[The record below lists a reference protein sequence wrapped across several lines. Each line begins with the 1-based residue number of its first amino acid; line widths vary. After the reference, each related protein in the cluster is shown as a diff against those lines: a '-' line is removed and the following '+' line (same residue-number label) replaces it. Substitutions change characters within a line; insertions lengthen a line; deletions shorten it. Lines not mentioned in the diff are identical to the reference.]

1 MGKKV
6 IGIDLGHCETAAAYV
21 REYDGD
27 YESGRISVTN
37 TKDPIILSQILLTN
51 DQMLMLRGHNRPS
64 YELLRELGE
73 IRIGNDLSESISE
86 GERFCYFKAAPKHFD
101 EPYGESR
108 MAKDAEITRGMLTA
122 CFVYALLGNILAYN
136 PNITDESERKELT
149 LLIGCPSMPDW
160 TSGEARSSYANLIK
174 NATGVNDVRI
184 VPESRA
190 AMYSSIENSKN
201 MVSAVDG
208 AVVFDFGSSTADCT
222 YMLLGKKMIEYSW
235 PLGASEIECNML
247 LHAREEAA
255 KVSKL
260 HESEEDIMVRN
271 KNELRD
277 AKERYYRG
285 IYGPKGHPV
294 ICVFEEETVKLR
306 GDIRTVRWKE
316 KLQTLVVDN
325 TLMEEATNGR
335 KLQLKS
341 ADNVVRS
348 GTWQSLCRDF
358 FEEAAKLIKKEKV
371 PVKTVILTGGAS
383 RMDFVFRLCR
393 EVFPDPV
400 KIILERNPSHTVSN
414 GLVWVA
420 ASDFKAPV
428 CENNAK
434 AEVMGNSSCSTDTLR
449 ENLKDA
455 LYAKICTIVEEC
467 TNSWASQPGDEATA
481 RQLTTAIENRLK
493 SREVQEEVKEIFS
506 KEIEEWKDS
515 LSTVMVQAVNNQ
527 VKNIYAECM
536 AKNFILPKDVWKQLS
551 KDSLNIGKVDVTKLL
566 EEMDMSDMLLKI
578 CRVAVGIAIWVIG
591 CCFGIP
597 GIIIGGLLA
606 LLAQNVIKDSDLDRK
621 RKRDIRIK
629 VAEKMRGEL
638 QKEKEKIMKEFDN
651 SITECVKGYQDNVE
665 NNLHTAFEI
674 IMMKRFESVI
684 NG

>member
-27 YESGRISVTN
+27 YQSGRISVTN
-37 TKDPIILSQILLTN
+37 TRDQIILSQILLTN
-51 DQMLMLRGHNRPS
+51 EQMIMLKGHNRPS
-64 YELLRELGE
+64 YELLQELGE
-73 IRIGNDLSESISE
+73 IRIGNDLPESISE

-101 EPYGESR
+101 ERCGESR
-108 MAKDAEITRGMLTA
+108 AAKDAEITRGMLMA

-136 PNITDESERKELT
+136 PNITGESERKELT
-149 LLIGCPSMPDW
+149 LLVGCPAMPDW
-160 TSGEARSSYANLIK
+160 TSGEAKKSYEELIK
-174 NATGVNDVRI
+174 KATRVHEVRV

-190 AMYSSIENSKN
+190 AMYSSIENSTN

-247 LHAREEAA
+247 LHAQEEAA
-255 KVSKL
+255 KKSKL
-260 HESEEDIMVRN
+260 HEPETDIMVVN

-277 AKERYYRG
+277 AKENYYKG
-285 IYGPKGHPV
+285 VYGPKGHPV
-294 ICVFEEETVKLR
+294 ICVFEEETVEQK
-306 GDIRTVRWKE
+306 GDIRIVRWKE
-316 KLQTLVVDN
+316 KHQTLTVDS

-341 ADNVVRS
+341 ADNVARS

-358 FEEAAKLIKKEKV
+358 FEEAAKLIKKEQA

-383 RMDFVFRLCR
+383 RMDFVYRLCR
-393 EVFPDPV
+393 EVFPEPV

-414 GLVWVA
+414 GLAWVA
-420 ASDFKAPV
+420 ASDFKAPA
-428 CENNAK
+428 CENKAK
-434 AEVMGNSSCSTDTLR
+434 DEVMGNSSCSTDTLR

-455 LYAKICTIVEEC
+455 LYVKIRTIVEEC
-467 TNSWASQPGDEATA
+467 TNNWANQPGDEATA
-481 RQLTTAIENRLK
+481 RELETSIKSRLE

-515 LSTVMVQAVNNQ
+515 LSTVMGEAVNNQ

-536 AKNFILPKDVWKQLS
+536 AKSFILPKDIWKQLT
-551 KDSLNIGKVDVTKLL
+551 KDSLNIGKVDVAKLL
-566 EEMDMSDMLLKI
+566 EEIDMSDMLIKI
-578 CRVAVGIAIWVIG
+578 CRVAVGVAIWVIG

-597 GIIIGGLLA
+597 GIIIGGFLA
-606 LLAQNVIKDSDLDRK
+606 IFAQNVIKDSDLDKK
-621 RKRDIRIK
+621 RERDIRLK
-629 VAEKMRGEL
+629 VAEKMGGEL
-638 QKEKEKIMKEFDN
+638 QNKKEKVMEEFDK

-665 NNLHTAFEI
+665 NNLHTAFKI
-674 IMMKRFESVI
+674 IMMKQFESII